1 MGAWEGDGGV
11 EINKY
16 NSHASNSQ
24 KEGRKREREVGK
36 DGGKGEGGMN
46 ALYNKIHNPH
56 MKTELLQQIQ
66 QQTPFLIGETSVL
79 DVGTDLSLSDTDWS
93 LAPACCCILV

>member
-1 MGAWEGDGGV
+1 MHQ
-11 EINKY
+11 ILKR
-16 NSHASNSQ
+16 

-36 DGGKGEGGMN
+36 NRRKEEGGRN

-79 DVGTDLSLSDTDWS
+79 DVGTDLSLSDTDWC